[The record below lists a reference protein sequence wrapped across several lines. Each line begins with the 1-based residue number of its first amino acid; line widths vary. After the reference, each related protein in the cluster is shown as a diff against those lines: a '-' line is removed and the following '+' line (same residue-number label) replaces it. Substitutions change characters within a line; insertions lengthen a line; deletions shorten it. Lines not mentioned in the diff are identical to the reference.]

1 MKKNIKNAKWNK
13 MVTVNKQINK
23 YKTWPFIAF
32 GNFPESLSKKKKNG
46 AATDHLFCRPVAGGK
61 QGNKLVFFFTKRIK
75 QIKCNKTNITRY
87 EEIK

>member
-32 GNFPESLSKKKKNG
+32 GNFPESLSKKKK
-46 AATDHLFCRPVAGGK
+46 K
-61 QGNKLVFFFTKRIK
+61 KR
-75 QIKCNKTNITRY
+75 RSH
-87 EEIK
+87 